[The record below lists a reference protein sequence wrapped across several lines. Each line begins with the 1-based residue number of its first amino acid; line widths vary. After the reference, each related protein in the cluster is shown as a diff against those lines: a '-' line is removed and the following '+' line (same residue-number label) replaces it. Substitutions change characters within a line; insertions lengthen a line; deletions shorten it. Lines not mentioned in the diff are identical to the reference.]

1 MDILSK
7 VIKTFFGTK
16 SDKDRKEIQPYVDR
30 ILALYPQIDALSNDE
45 LRARSA
51 ALRRDI
57 AEEIRPDEERI
68 TELKGILEQPE
79 TSLEDK
85 ERHSREIDKLTK
97 DIDDKI
103 EKKLDEILPEAFA
116 IMKSTARRFA
126 ENPTI
131 EDAVRPRPGR
141 HEGFRYDRGRQGRL
155 FQQLGSR
162 RQHRDVG
169 HGTLRRAAFRRRRAS
184 QGAYRRDGDG
194 RG

>member
-103 EKKLDEILPEAFA
+103 E
-116 IMKSTARRFA
+116 
-126 ENPTI
+126 
-131 EDAVRPRPGR
+131 
-141 HEGFRYDRGRQGRL
+141 
-155 FQQLGSR
+155 
-162 RQHRDVG
+162 
-169 HGTLRRAAFRRRRAS
+169 
-184 QGAYRRDGDG
+184 
-194 RG
+194 